1 MKKISEEL
9 GINNINLSLRK
20 EFIQL
25 SDSDIKI
32 LKRLNSWAEKYA
44 SKIAK
49 EFYDHQFSF
58 SQTRIFFHNYANQ
71 KNISLDNLR
80 NQLEKSQAN
89 YFKEIFIE
97 ANNGSMFD
105 ENYFEK
111 RLRVGIVHNVINLPL
126 KWYLGS
132 YVIYQNLVNKYLY
145 KHFFF
150 RPALRRK
157 AQKAIFTIFNYDMQ
171 SVVDSFIFDFLDTVG
186 ISFKDVEIKDNK
198 SDFSDYYDTKKDAVQ
213 KKIEEEIQSQT
224 VFTNYTKKSID
235 LYSES
240 MNKFLNGDLSVSL
253 NKEKEDDI
261 GIIFDGFNK
270 MIMKIRYIVEHILDL
285 STVIASSAAQIS
297 STAEEMSSGSRE
309 QASHSGEV
317 ASAME
322 ELSASIIENSRSA
335 GNVAQISEQAVE
347 VAKTGGESINET
359 IIEMKKMAEV
369 VNNSSVVVKELGKS
383 SEQIGEIISVISDI
397 ADQTNLLALNA
408 AIEAARAGEHGRG
421 FAVVADEVKK
431 LAEKTAKSTKEIKD
445 IINKIQQNATSAVD
459 VMANGMKE
467 VEEGIKVADKAGNA
481 LNEIITAIGEV
492 RDMINQIVV
501 SNQQQAK
508 TSSEVSKNVEGISN
522 IIQQMSDGV
531 SQLAITADDLSR
543 RTEEL
548 NHFSASF
555 NLGNKKQIESS
566 VHIEDK
572 SFSKK
577 QTLENTNKK
586 TDIEF
591 LKTSHKLWRSK
602 FRSYINGDKSIN
614 ASEFMS
620 HRQCKLGQWYY
631 NEGMKK
637 FGKLPDFIE
646 LGKVHEKF
654 HELGVE
660 IMIAKEKNNI
670 IEMNSKYKE
679 LDKSTNKLI
688 SLLDNL
694 VMNFNKSNG
703 REIKKLWESTNM

>member
-1 MKKISEEL
+1 MKKIIEEL
-9 GINNINLSLRK
+9 GINNFNLSLRK

-25 SDSDIKI
+25 SDSDIKV

-44 SKIAK
+44 TKIAK
-49 EFYDHQFSF
+49 EFYDHQFAF
-58 SQTRIFFHNYANQ
+58 SQTKNFFQNYANQ
-71 KNISLDNLR
+71 KNIPLNNLR
-80 NQLEKSQAN
+80 NQLEKSQTN

-111 RLRVGIVHNVINLPL
+111 RLRVGVVHNVINLPL

-132 YVIYQNLVNKYLY
+132 YVVYQNLVNKYLY

-150 RPALRRK
+150 RPSLRRK
-157 AQKAIFTIFNYDMQ
+157 AQKAIFTIFNYDIQ

-198 SDFSDYYDTKKDAVQ
+198 LDFSDYYDAKKDAVQ
-213 KKIEEEIQSQT
+213 KKIEEKIQVQT
-224 VFTNYTKKSID
+224 EFTNYTKKSID
-235 LYSES
+235 LFSES
-240 MNKFLNGDLSVSL
+240 INKFLNGDLSVSL
-253 NKEKEDDI
+253 SKENEDEI
-261 GIIFDGFNK
+261 GIIFDGFNR
-270 MIMKIRYIVEHILDL
+270 MISKIKNIVEHIFDL
-285 STVIASSAAQIS
+285 STVIASSSAQIS

-309 QASHSGEV
+309 QVSHSGEV

-322 ELSASIIENSRSA
+322 ELSASIIENSRNA

-347 VAKTGGESINET
+347 IAKTGGESINET
-359 IIEMKKMAEV
+359 IVEMKKMAEV

-459 VMANGMKE
+459 VMATGMNE

-481 LNEIITAIGEV
+481 LNEIIAAIGEV

-508 TSSEVSKNVEGISN
+508 TSSEVSRNVEGISN
-522 IIQQMSDGV
+522 IIQQMSDGI
-531 SQLAITADDLSR
+531 SQLATTADDLSR
-543 RTEEL
+543 KTVEL
-548 NHFSASF
+548 NHFTSLF
-555 NLGNKKQIESS
+555 NLGNKKQNESVYKENNS
-566 VHIEDK
+566 YFKMQIFENADK
-572 SFSKK
+572 K
-577 QTLENTNKK
+577 L
-586 TDIEF
+586 DIEF

-602 FRSYINGDKSIN
+602 FRSFINGDKNIDS
-614 ASEFMS
+614 SEFTS

-631 NEGMKK
+631 NEGMKN

-654 HELGVE
+654 HDLGVE

-679 LDKSTNKLI
+679 LDKCTNQII

-703 REIKKLWESTNM
+703 RENKKLKEI